1 MSCNSNTFRDCPEIL
16 IYDLIHKKIRSDSK
30 NPVTGRLAAYM
41 LNKLAVMQ
49 KNEQTHKG
57 ASTFF
62 SRFRCLDWMVITDI
76 HIMYRNIYHCQTC
89 IRTYLFMRRLFLSV
103 SLLRLTTRTYI
114 RPLQKTQF
122 LIQTDNSERLR
133 QKRNVLGDQ
142 TFAKSY
148 LPSRYL

>member
-1 MSCNSNTFRDCPEIL
+1 MTSFIKKS
-16 IYDLIHKKIRSDSK
+16 DLTQKSLSR
-30 NPVTGRLAAYM
+30 TGRLAAYM

-76 HIMYRNIYHCQTC
+76 HMYRNIYHCQTC
-89 IRTYLFMRRLFLSV
+89 IHTYLFMRHLFKCLT
-103 SLLRLTTRTYI
+103 LTTDNTSYI

-133 QKRNVLGDQ
+133 QKRNVFGDQ

-148 LPSRYL
+148 LPSTFS